1 MKYSILLL
9 LTVPFFIFSSC
20 EQSTSKEK
28 KTKKKE
34 KKSVVVP
41 PFNAD
46 SAYYFVQKQV
56 DFGPRV
62 PGTKAHIACAEWLS
76 EKLDSYADTVIVQA
90 FRARTY
96 DDVARNGKNIIASF
110 GPEKKK
116 RILLMAHWDTRPFA
130 DHDPDP
136 SNHRTHIDGANDGG
150 SGVGVLLEMARQF
163 HMEQPEVGVD
173 LVLFDLEDW
182 GPPTDLDLYKEEYW
196 CLGSQYWSKNPH
208 VYGYDAS
215 FGILLDMVGAK
226 NPVFPKEYFSM
237 QYARYVVDLVWYT
250 ALNLGYGNT
259 FLNQTGSGST
269 DDHIFVNRIANI
281 PSIDIIHLDPSSSN
295 SSFFEHWH
303 TVSDN
308 MESID
313 KQTLHMV
320 GEVVMTVVYKED

>member
-1 MKYSILLL
+1 MKYSFLLL
-9 LTVPFFIFSSC
+9 LTIPFFIFSSC

-46 SAYYFVQKQV
+46 SAYLFVQKQV

-62 PGTKAHIACAEWLS
+62 PGTEAHSACADWLT
-76 EKLDSYADTVIVQA
+76 EKLDTYADTVIVQA

-96 DDVARNGKNIIASF
+96 DEIARNGKNIIASF
-110 GPEKKK
+110 GPQKKK

-136 SNHRTHIDGANDGG
+136 VNHRTHIDGANDGG

-163 HMEQPEVGVD
+163 NLSQPEVGVD
-173 LVLFDLEDW
+173 IVLFDLEDW
-182 GPPTDLDLYKEEYW
+182 GPPTDLNLHKEEYW

-208 VYGYDAS
+208 VFGYDAS

-226 NPVFPKEYFSM
+226 NPVFPKEYFSL

-259 FLNQTGSGST
+259 FINQNGGGST

-281 PSIDIIHLDPSSSN
+281 PSIDIIHLDPSTSN

-308 MESID
+308 MDQIN
-313 KQTLHMV
+313 KQSLNMV
-320 GEVVMTVVYKED
+320 GQVVMTVVYNED